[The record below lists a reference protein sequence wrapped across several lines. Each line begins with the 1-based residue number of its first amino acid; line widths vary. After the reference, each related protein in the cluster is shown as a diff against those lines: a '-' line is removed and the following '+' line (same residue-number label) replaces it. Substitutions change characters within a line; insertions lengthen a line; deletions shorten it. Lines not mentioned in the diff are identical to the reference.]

1 MYVPLQEKLER
12 TKKKLEKSRHYTSM
26 WFTKFLAAIAKEYIK
41 RDSKQQL
48 SIKEVKVIYEQLFT
62 KQITI
67 YKARSLKRMI
77 DKPEIRQKIDNE
89 LIRLLTDANLA
100 KERLP
105 ELYKKAEMYADEK
118 KDGRLILQIAEKV
131 EKANNLDQKPD
142 VKAHET
148 REYESFAALK
158 DNKPSRVT
166 QTLTEEDK
174 TLKLVIKNNDENVP
188 KQDINE
194 EAGL

>member
-1 MYVPLQEKLER
+1 MPYCQNRYADKLNKL
-12 TKKKLEKSRHYTSM
+12 KKNKHYTKI
-26 WFTKFLAAIAKEYIK
+26 WFIKLIAAVAKEYIK
-41 RDSKQQL
+41 RDTKQQL
-48 SIKEVKVIYEQLFT
+48 GVKDYLNLYEQLFT
-62 KQITI
+62 EKITYI
-67 YKARSLKRMI
+67 KARSIKRMMET
-77 DKPEIRQKIDNE
+77 PEIRAKIDNE

-131 EKANNLDQKPD
+131 EKANNLDQKAD

-158 DNKPSRVT
+158 DNKPSKIT